1 MAFTRGLSPCQC
13 RHLGQTAGVGA
24 GTDRLTGEL
33 MTHLPRSGSR
43 LACYLINLERAV
55 DRRALMA
62 GRLRAIGLDH
72 EVVKAVDGKLLRFPI
87 PEFSE
92 LSFKLLHGRRI
103 IPAEVGCYLSHI
115 ECAKQFLQSDADYA
129 LILEDDVSFADDFLE
144 AVDLACAQNRYWDVL
159 RLTTVNREGGVRF
172 RKLSDTRSLAVALT
186 RKKGAGAYIVNRRA
200 AAWMIETLLPM
211 RLSYDIAFDLEYL
224 SGLKACFILPQP
236 ASQLTEMETQ
246 IQINIGSYKLPRYR
260 YFTVLPYRAFL
271 ETARVLVRG
280 FNLGRA
286 LLRL

>member
-1 MAFTRGLSPCQC
+1 
-13 RHLGQTAGVGA
+13 
-24 GTDRLTGEL
+24 

-62 GRLRAIGLDH
+62 DRLEAAGLEH
-72 EVVKAVDGKLLRFPI
+72 EIVNAVDGKRLQFPI

-115 ECAKQFLQSDADYA
+115 ECAKQFLKSGSDYA
-129 LILEDDVSFADDFLE
+129 LILEDDVSFADDFVE
-144 AVDLACAQNRYWDVL
+144 AIDLACVQGRHWDIL
-159 RLTTVNREGGVRF
+159 RLTTVNREGGVKF
-172 RKLSDTRSLAVALT
+172 KPLSATRSLAVALT
-186 RKKGAGAYIVNRRA
+186 RKKGAGAYVVNRRA
-200 AAWMIETLLPM
+200 AAWMVEKLMPM

-224 SGLKACFILPQP
+224 SGLKACFVLPQP

-246 IQINIGSYKLPRYR
+246 IQVNINSYKLPRYR

-286 LLRL
+286 LLRP